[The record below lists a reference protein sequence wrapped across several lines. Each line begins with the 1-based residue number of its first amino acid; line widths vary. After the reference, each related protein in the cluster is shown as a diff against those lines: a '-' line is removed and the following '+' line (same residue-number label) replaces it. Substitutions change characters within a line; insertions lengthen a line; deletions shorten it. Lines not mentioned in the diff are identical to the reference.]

1 MTIDAGHTHR
11 NKADLRRLLDQRD
24 VEIARQSAE
33 LLARD
38 LLIEKLKLQL
48 ANLRRQRFGTKSEAL
63 DKIIDQLELA
73 LFEAETA
80 AASHQCDGSTPAP
93 KPKRQPRRE
102 PLPDHLPREDVVLS
116 PGETC
121 EQCGG
126 ALRHLGEDVSETLEY
141 VPGRFKVIRKVRP
154 KLSCRCCETIH
165 QVPAPSMPIERGRL
179 GPGLLAHVLVSK
191 YADHLPLYRQS
202 QIYGRERVPL
212 ERSTLADGVRCST
225 DLLEVLASAIGR
237 HVMAGAA
244 IHADDT
250 PVNVLAPGTGRTKTG
265 RLWVYLRDER
275 DWDGDHHPAAFY
287 KFTPDRKGRWPQE
300 HLKDFTGWLHADGYA
315 GFEELYR
322 RGHIKEVA
330 CLAHIRRKFFDIH
343 VAQGSGIAKQALERI
358 AALYQIEA
366 SIRGKPPDER
376 KSVRQELAAPLID
389 DLEVWLHAQLTQ
401 ISGKSALAG
410 AIRYG
415 LTRLKRLRPYL
426 DDGRLS
432 IDNNA
437 AERGM
442 RSIALGRKNYLFMGS
457 DNGGK
462 SAAIAYTLIET
473 AKLNGVDPQAWLTD
487 VLSRIADHKINRI
500 DELLPWR
507 YAQSD

>member
-1 MTIDAGHTHR
+1 MTITAAHR
-11 NKADLRRLLDQRD
+11 HQDNTKLQQLLVQRD
-24 VEIARQSAE
+24 AQIARQSAE
-33 LLARD
+33 LQARD

-48 ANLRRQRFGTKSEAL
+48 ANLRRHRFGAKSEAL
-63 DKIIDQLELA
+63 DHIIDQLELA
-73 LFEAETA
+73 LEEAEI
-80 AASHQCDGSTPAP
+80 AASRKRHDTRCVEPEP
-93 KPKRQPRRE
+93 KGQPKRK

-126 ALRHLGEDVSETLEY
+126 ALRHLGEDVSETLEF
-141 VPGRFKVIRKVRP
+141 VPGRFKVIRTVRP

-165 QVPAPSMPIERGRL
+165 QASVPSMPIERGRP

-202 QIYGRERVPL
+202 QIYRRDGVHL
-212 ERSTLADGVRCST
+212 ERSTLSDWVGRSAG
-225 DLLEVLASAIGR
+225 LLEPLADVIGAHVLAGS
-237 HVMAGAA
+237 A

-250 PVNVLAPGTGRTKTG
+250 PVNVLAPGTGKTNTG

-275 DWDGDHHPAAFY
+275 DWSGSAPPAAFY
-287 KFTPDRKGRWPQE
+287 RFTPDRKGRWPQD
-300 HLKDFTGWLHADGYA
+300 HLKNFHGWLHADGYA

-322 RGHIKEVA
+322 TGSLKEVA

-343 VAQGSGIAKQALERI
+343 AAQGSGIAKEALERI
-358 AALYQIEA
+358 ADLYRIEA
-366 SIRGKPPDER
+366 TIRGDPPDRR
-376 KSVRQELAAPLID
+376 KAVRQDHAAPLID
-389 DLEVWLHAQLTQ
+389 DLEAWLQAQLTQ

-426 DDGRLS
+426 EDGRLS

-442 RSIALGRKNYLFMGS
+442 RAIAVGRKNYLFMGS
-457 DNGGK
+457 DGGGK
-462 SAAIAYTLIET
+462 SAAVAYTLIET

-487 VLSRIADHKINRI
+487 TLARIADHKINRI

-507 YAQSD
+507 